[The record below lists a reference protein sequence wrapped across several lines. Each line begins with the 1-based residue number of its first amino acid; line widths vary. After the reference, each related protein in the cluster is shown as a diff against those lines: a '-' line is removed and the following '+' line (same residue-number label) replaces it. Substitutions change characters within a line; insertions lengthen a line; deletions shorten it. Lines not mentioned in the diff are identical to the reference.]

1 MELKCEGGRVYLT
14 PADGEVVLDA
24 KERAYDFTVLPQV
37 TKHLNGQRR
46 KSGRL
51 LHLDPICYDFSQL
64 LNGKVIKEKMNA
76 KDNRDIDY
84 VVTAYEINTNR
95 VFSPPQYQ
103 GNSMLVRWGEETTP
117 EFLPEDSSLWSL
129 TKGDFTVARIYFE
142 KTTTAHEKMQLCAS
156 EGKSGSVIIDEKTA
170 ERMGFE
176 SYYVP
181 SVKAEVAAVVSHN
194 IFGETKMRSEVKDKN
209 IITSRLVVV
218 IKVDLTTG
226 KAQRV
231 KSRWVSRGFED
242 RRFGKNQ
249 ATQLDCR
256 SFTMSDSSFLML
268 LQFCQATDSGVWFGD
283 VKEAFLK
290 GMRFDE
296 AYGEDYLKDKNSKVW
311 MTVPKV
317 IQGMEEYGL
326 KELVELVKAIYGRK
340 DAPLCWQRT
349 FHNELRTLGFQQ
361 SLIDPCLWTVFAT
374 RKEVEVLKQGEE
386 AVKKYFWEKAAEIE
400 ALPKH
405 DNAKCREILCGQ
417 GDKQQ
422 QQLPQHDGDD
432 GKEIPEK
439 DLQEAE
445 TKYNITRATEPTEYT
460 KSPELK
466 FTAQVL
472 FDGHKMTEDVAYLR
486 LLMSELLF
494 LYQLALDLHLI
505 NLDASVLQLVD
516 SKNCTTEP
524 KEKNLRVDYMALA
537 QLREEGFLQI
547 KHVPG
552 KLNWSDAL
560 TKSVREVQIFLLY
573 LSTVWGIT
581 DKKIVDVVKLFA
593 EKQKTKFAKTAEGDD
608 DEAEFS
614 DDEDDNVEESVAL
627 GNSRVAVKALLTE
640 GTNKKKDEVIED
652 DKNGP
657 QLTKYYTAEEEKE
670 RSSDVSLTQAERKI
684 VTFEPYQT
692 QNFWP

>member
-1 MELKCEGGRVYLT
+1 
-14 PADGEVVLDA
+14 
-24 KERAYDFTVLPQV
+24 
-37 TKHLNGQRR
+37 
-46 KSGRL
+46 
-51 LHLDPICYDFSQL
+51 
-64 LNGKVIKEKMNA
+64 MNA
-76 KDNRDIDY
+76 ANNKDIDY

-95 VFSPPQYQ
+95 AFSPPQYQ
-103 GNSMLVRWGEETTP
+103 GNSILLRWGEETTP
-117 EFLPEDSSLWSL
+117 EFIPEDSSLWST
-129 TKGDFTVARIYFE
+129 TKGDFTVARVYYE
-142 KTTTAHEKMQLCAS
+142 KTTTAREKMQLCAS
-156 EGKSGSVIIDEKTA
+156 EGKSGAVIIDEKTA

-181 SVKAEVAAVVSHN
+181 SVRAEVAAVVSHK

-226 KAQRV
+226 EAKRV

-249 ATQLDCR
+249 TTQLDCR

-268 LQFCQATDSGVWFGD
+268 LQFCQATESGVWFGD

-296 AYGEDYLKDKNSKVW
+296 AYGDEYLKDKNSKVW

-317 IQGMEEYGL
+317 IQGMEEFGL

-386 AVKKYFWEKAAEIE
+386 AVKQYFWEKVGEIE
-400 ALPKH
+400 ALPEH
-405 DNAKCREILCGQ
+405 DNGKCREILCGQ

-422 QQLPQHDGDD
+422 QQLPLHTADD

-445 TKYNITRATEPTEYT
+445 TKYNTTRATEPTEYA

-466 FTAQVL
+466 CTAQVL
-472 FDGHKMTEDVAYLR
+472 FDKHKMAENVVYL
-486 LLMSELLF
+486 
-494 LYQLALDLHLI
+494 
-505 NLDASVLQLVD
+505 
-516 SKNCTTEP
+516 
-524 KEKNLRVDYMALA
+524 EKSLRVDYMALA

-581 DKKIVDVVKLFA
+581 DKRIVDVVKQFA
-593 EKQKTKFAKTAEGDD
+593 EKQKAKFEKAAGGSE
-608 DEAEFS
+608 DEVEFS
-614 DDEDDNVEESVAL
+614 DDDDDDGEEAGRESYKRATT
-627 GNSRVAVKALLTE
+627 KA
-640 GTNKKKDEVIED
+640 
-652 DKNGP
+652 
-657 QLTKYYTAEEEKE
+657 
-670 RSSDVSLTQAERKI
+670 
-684 VTFEPYQT
+684 
-692 QNFWP
+692 